1 MAFGLQSRRI
11 EPIGAL
17 LSAGLCSFAQGLR
30 SLHNCALFLLWS
42 WQFYSSEFIVKS
54 TLNHLVNGL
63 YMRIL
68 DNFDN
73 WCSNLDKCMQEIM
86 AAHSFGDPNGASEK
100 WMGVQVIS
108 SLAVVLFE

>member
-1 MAFGLQSRRI
+1 
-11 EPIGAL
+11 
-17 LSAGLCSFAQGLR
+17 
-30 SLHNCALFLLWS
+30 
-42 WQFYSSEFIVKS
+42 
-54 TLNHLVNGL
+54 
-63 YMRIL
+63 MRIL